1 MNLDSARLFESKDE
15 ETHIVRGCP
24 CYKEFGSTE
33 KVCLNCD
40 DVLPIRA
47 ISVDP
52 SFFSSLDSRSNL
64 KEFASDNETM
74 CYLVIFLDRVEGFCY
89 CVSQNQRIR
98 INNQD
103 VKVSEIDSAL
113 QFVTSTEKDR
123 DGVLCSECLYRY
135 LRTLG
140 ESSEG
145 FLSNEER
152 NDIIVSYVRDIAD
165 KIAKQLSSFEEGEND
180 NALEFREHLK
190 DYIRELNR
198 NRSHWTSMIRGLKKE
213 NADEDLIQLVELYR
227 TLSRLESI
235 FMFQVQSLD
244 NESEESDPLSV
255 LQFMVSI
262 SEKVMRIND
271 EIRDLTNYMVERDS
285 LPENIQEMLMQHT
298 EKRKKT
304 EYRFSNLVS
313 VLQEIDS
320 HTSK

>member
-1 MNLDSARLFESKDE
+1 MNLDSARLIQSKDE

-33 KVCLNCD
+33 RVCLNYD

-52 SFFSSLDSRSNL
+52 SFFNTLNSKSNL
-64 KEFASDNETM
+64 KEFASNNESM
-74 CYLVIFLDRVEGFCY
+74 CYLVIFLDRAEGFCY

-145 FLSNEER
+145 FLSDEER

-165 KIAKQLSSFEEGEND
+165 KIARQLCGYEEKGKN
-180 NALEFREHLK
+180 NVLEFREHLK
-190 DYIRELNR
+190 EYIRELNR
-198 NRSHWTSMIRGLKKE
+198 NRSHWTSMIRGLKKD
-213 NADEDLIQLVELYR
+213 NANDKLIQLIELYR

-235 FMFQVQSLD
+235 FLFQVQALQE
-244 NESEESDPLSV
+244 ESEESDPLSV

-271 EIRDLTNYMVERDS
+271 EIRELTNNLVETKS
-285 LPENIQEMLMQHT
+285 LPENIQEMLVQHS
-298 EKRKKT
+298 EKRMKT